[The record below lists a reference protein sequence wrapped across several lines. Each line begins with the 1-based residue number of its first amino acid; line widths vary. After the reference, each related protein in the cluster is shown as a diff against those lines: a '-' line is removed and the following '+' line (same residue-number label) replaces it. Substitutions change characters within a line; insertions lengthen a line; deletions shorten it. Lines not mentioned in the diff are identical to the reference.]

1 MEIKENYFEKLNN
14 ISVKE
19 KTEKRSLTYLSW
31 AWGVKRFTQIQIQF
45 MRMQNWN

>member
-19 KTEKRSLTYLSW
+19 KTEKKRIINLLILGLGLGRS
-31 AWGVKRFTQIQIQF
+31 
-45 MRMQNWN
+45 